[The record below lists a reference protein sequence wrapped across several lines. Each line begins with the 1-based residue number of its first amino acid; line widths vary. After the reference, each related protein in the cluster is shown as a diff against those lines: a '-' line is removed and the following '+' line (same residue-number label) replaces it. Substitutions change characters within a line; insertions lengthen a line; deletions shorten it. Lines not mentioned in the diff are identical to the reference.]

1 MNIHLEITV
10 KHLCK
15 MNDLII
21 ASSHPEKFQTLD
33 SLKIITGITEFE
45 VSRVTSTLC
54 NEILL
59 PVLSVGCFSSL
70 IQQCWWKRFE
80 HLAPSDQM
88 QKVQNIVSISM
99 IWLHNGYSVNACTL
113 TSDCTGIGNLQSKTL
128 TLNWRN
134 TMQQFAIRIELH
146 DFFDC

>member
-21 ASSHPEKFQTLD
+21 ASSQPEKFQTLD

-45 VSRVTSTLC
+45 VSRVTSILC

-70 IQQCWWKRFE
+70 IQQCW
-80 HLAPSDQM
+80 
-88 QKVQNIVSISM
+88 
-99 IWLHNGYSVNACTL
+99 
-113 TSDCTGIGNLQSKTL
+113 
-128 TLNWRN
+128 
-134 TMQQFAIRIELH
+134 
-146 DFFDC
+146 

>member
-33 SLKIITGITEFE
+33 SLKIITAGITDFE
-45 VSRVTSTLC
+45 VSRVTSILY

-59 PVLSVGCFSSL
+59 PVLFVGCFSSL
-70 IQQCWWKRFE
+70 IQQCW
-80 HLAPSDQM
+80 
-88 QKVQNIVSISM
+88 
-99 IWLHNGYSVNACTL
+99 
-113 TSDCTGIGNLQSKTL
+113 
-128 TLNWRN
+128 
-134 TMQQFAIRIELH
+134 
-146 DFFDC
+146 

>member
-33 SLKIITGITEFE
+33 SLKIITAGITDFE
-45 VSRVTSTLC
+45 VSRVTSILY

-70 IQQCWWKRFE
+70 IQQCW
-80 HLAPSDQM
+80 
-88 QKVQNIVSISM
+88 
-99 IWLHNGYSVNACTL
+99 
-113 TSDCTGIGNLQSKTL
+113 
-128 TLNWRN
+128 
-134 TMQQFAIRIELH
+134 
-146 DFFDC
+146 